1 MLTYLPPFWQDSSA
15 EVLARQICPK
25 CVPSPHTLS
34 SQLRS
39 KFVETIVPILMEHP
53 VLAKLSELQRSL
65 DPLDIEG
72 LSTLVTGKPAGEYPN
87 ESLPIVESSEVHE
100 GADPSFSERR
110 RFLDIHFHLKFN
122 EKPSHPR
129 GFNALAHGMSEKR
142 YQLLSYLL
150 CATFKDCSIVI
161 RGHEND
167 AKSATVSIIDLDAK
181 GVGRMGRWERLDR
194 DVVRC
199 TLEAGGAL
207 GDAERRVCAD
217 DRRVPQPL

>member
-1 MLTYLPPFWQDSSA
+1 MLTYLPSFWQDSSA
-15 EVLARQICPK
+15 EVLARQIGPD
-25 CVPSPHTLS
+25 CVHSPPMRS

-72 LSTLVTGKPAGEYPN
+72 LSTLVTGRSAGEYPN
-87 ESLPIVESSEVHE
+87 EPLPIVNSPEVRE
-100 GADPSFSERR
+100 GVDPSLSEWRT
-110 RFLDIHFHLKFN
+110 FLDAHFHLKSD
-122 EKPSHPR
+122 KGPSYPR

-161 RGHEND
+161 RGHED
-167 AKSATVSIIDLDAK
+167 DVKSATVSIIDLDAK

-199 TLEAGGAL
+199 TLEAERTL
-207 GDAERRVCAD
+207 SEAERRACVD
-217 DRRVPQPL
+217 DRRVP